1 MLWSQS
7 PPPYMYEN
15 KSYHMLTEA
24 DFLTAI
30 NGLFRASSYHHN
42 LDPCIILQIYPPRLD
57 TDHHDLILHAAVH
70 F

>member
-7 PPPYMYEN
+7 PPRSMYGN
-15 KSYHMLTEA
+15 RSYHMVTEA
-24 DFLTAI
+24 DILTAI
-30 NGLFRASSYHHN
+30 NGLLWALSCHHN
-42 LDPCIILQIYPPRLD
+42 LDSCIALQIYPPRLD